1 MSTTYRSGGVS
12 LPSDPTSDTMVC
24 QFFSKKKVSSVAS
37 KIKFIPEKPRDD
49 NLGLQ
54 TMVKFM
60 EAWRTKEKK
69 VVLEE
74 RRKLGR
80 DVLNESPLEDS
91 NYSEL

>member
-1 MSTTYRSGGVS
+1 MCLNSNFIFDIVKLYNKQVYG
-12 LPSDPTSDTMVC
+12 L
-24 QFFSKKKVSSVAS
+24 AS
-37 KIKFIPEKPRDD
+37 KIKFIPEKPRED

-60 EAWRTKEKK
+60 EAWRTKERK

-80 DVLNESPLEDS
+80 DVSNESPLEDS
-91 NYSEL
+91 NNSEL

>member
-1 MSTTYRSGGVS
+1 VGSILGSGREPG
-12 LPSDPTSDTMVC
+12 
-24 QFFSKKKVSSVAS
+24 
-37 KIKFIPEKPRDD
+37 E
-49 NLGLQ
+49 G
-54 TMVKFM
+54 
-60 EAWRTKEKK
+60 EKK